1 MSEKLKVYSVSVMAF
16 MAIDDA
22 LELSFISED
31 QTNGEI
37 TYIEHLP
44 ALIPAS
50 TIEEAAERAKEF
62 ALNKWQPGAG
72 WYGHQAEILP
82 VTKDF
87 YEAAFRA
94 YKAGVVDTLD
104 DEEGKFFTF

>member
-1 MSEKLKVYSVSVMAF
+1 MSKKLKLYSVSVLAF
-16 MAIDDA
+16 MPIDDA

-31 QTNGEI
+31 QTDGEA
-37 TYIEHLP
+37 TYIEQLP

-50 TIEEAAERAKEF
+50 TIEEAAERAKKI

-72 WYGHQAEILP
+72 WYGHQAAILP

-87 YEAAFRA
+87 YEAAFN
-94 YKAGVVDTLD
+94 VCTLYSKQPHHR
-104 DEEGKFFTF
+104 GLHL